1 MSGLLD
7 GQSAI
12 VTGSAGG
19 IGAGFAEVLAE
30 EGATV
35 TLCDVQETV
44 LETAAGIRES
54 GGSAQALVADVS
66 RREDVERVVAAA
78 VEAGGGLDLLVN
90 NAGRWTQSP
99 VTDEWEK
106 AVSDWDLIMDT
117 NFKGVVMF
125 GRACVP
131 HLIARGGGNIINIS
145 TYYVLPAR
153 SNGTN
158 PPGTDLYASSKW
170 AMNGLTQAWSQK
182 LAEHGI
188 RVNALCMGAT
198 DAPMLRNL
206 SRGDPDP
213 AFVVTWMTPRQIAGL
228 ALDIIR
234 EGPEGRTGENV
245 GAWVGV
251 PVELGPPKP
260 PPRGDHRHAGALGA
274 RCMSDPAAMPS
285 PVDLML
291 VTTLAGSPGR
301 RAAGSAAASNQEIAD
316 GCTCAYLDVPD
327 EVLEDSTWA
336 RPCVRVQLPRA
347 SLMPEPACGSMAGY
361 AENSSRGV
369 WSITDQ
375 GQARCRLREG
385 TSGRR
390 TVQIRRQNCNRTRE
404 PKSVR
409 FRDRQQAS
417 TGRGA
422 GPAEEAA

>member
-7 GQSAI
+7 RQSAI

-44 LETAAGIRES
+44 LETAANIREA
-54 GGSAQALVADVS
+54 GGSAQALIADVS

-131 HLIARGGGNIINIS
+131 HLVARGGGNIINIS

-153 SNGTN
+153 SEGTN

-182 LAEHGI
+182 LAEHGV

-206 SRGDPDP
+206 FDGDPP
-213 AFVVTWMTPRQIAGL
+213 ADFAATWMTPRQIAGL

-260 PPRGDHRHAGALGA
+260 PHEAIAGT
-274 RCMSDPAAMPS
+274 
-285 PVDLML
+285 PV
-291 VTTLAGSPGR
+291 R
-301 RAAGSAAASNQEIAD
+301 
-316 GCTCAYLDVPD
+316 
-327 EVLEDSTWA
+327 
-336 RPCVRVQLPRA
+336 
-347 SLMPEPACGSMAGY
+347 
-361 AENSSRGV
+361 
-369 WSITDQ
+369 
-375 GQARCRLREG
+375 
-385 TSGRR
+385 
-390 TVQIRRQNCNRTRE
+390 
-404 PKSVR
+404 
-409 FRDRQQAS
+409 
-417 TGRGA
+417 
-422 GPAEEAA
+422 

>member
-12 VTGSAGG
+12 VTGAAQG
-19 IGAGFAEVLAE
+19 IGAGFADVLAE

-35 TLCDVQETV
+35 TLCDVKDEV
-44 LETAAGIRES
+44 LAVAAGIRER
-54 GGSAQALVADVS
+54 GGSARALVADVS
-66 RREDVERVVAAA
+66 SRADVERVVAAA

-106 AVSDWDLIMDT
+106 ALADWDLIMDT
-117 NFKGVVMF
+117 NLKGVVMF

-131 HLIARGGGNIINIS
+131 HLIARGGGNIINVS

-153 SNGTN
+153 SGGTN

-182 LAEHGI
+182 LAEHGV

-206 SRGDPDP
+206 SRGEPDP
-213 AFVVTWMTPRQIAGL
+213 AFVATWMTPRQIAGL

-234 EGPEGRTGENV
+234 EGPGGRTGENV

-260 PPRGDHRHAGALGA
+260 PHQAI
-274 RCMSDPAAMPS
+274 
-285 PVDLML
+285 
-291 VTTLAGSPGR
+291 AGSP
-301 RAAGSAAASNQEIAD
+301 
-316 GCTCAYLDVPD
+316 LD
-327 EVLEDSTWA
+327 
-336 RPCVRVQLPRA
+336 
-347 SLMPEPACGSMAGY
+347 
-361 AENSSRGV
+361 
-369 WSITDQ
+369 
-375 GQARCRLREG
+375 
-385 TSGRR
+385 
-390 TVQIRRQNCNRTRE
+390 
-404 PKSVR
+404 
-409 FRDRQQAS
+409 
-417 TGRGA
+417 
-422 GPAEEAA
+422 